1 MPQKLTKAQK
11 EVVEREALRLYDKY
25 NPEPELEIKVS
36 KQECLDQAKRR
47 LKRRAKVNC

>member
-25 NPEPELEIKVS
+25 NPAPELEIKVS